1 MKRFEKTTLWQKTL
15 AIQLDPD
22 FEASNRAR
30 LRAAFES
37 FRERAEVLAAE
48 IAIDLPEFTVHDI
61 THLDALWEMAQ
72 LITGEEF
79 PLTPAEAF
87 VLGGVFL
94 IHDLGMGLAA
104 YPEGVNA
111 LRKAELWDDTVAAL
125 LKKKHG
131 RQPTFDEIQDVP
143 KIIRDQ
149 AVRQVLR
156 ELHAKHAERLALI
169 SWKDRHKSSSEY
181 FLIDD
186 PALRNTY
193 GPIIGKIAHSHWWP
207 TEQLI
212 SGLPGEMGAPGGFD
226 NSWTVDPVKLACIL
240 RTADASHLD
249 ERRAPSFLTA
259 LRKPDGI
266 SANHWAFQRKLYQPR
281 LESDRLV
288 YTSKDNFSV
297 EEASAW
303 WTCFDALRVVD
314 LELRQADSLLADTK
328 KPRLAARGVS
338 YVDDPL
344 RLAKLIGTSNWLPV
358 DARIQVGD
366 VARLIGSLGG
376 EKLYGRNETV
386 PLRELI
392 QNASDAVRAR
402 RLMEGRPADWGCV
415 TVRNGEDANG
425 RWVEVEDSGVGM
437 SSNVL
442 TGPFLDFGNSFWGTP
457 LMHRELPGLESKG
470 FSSSGQ
476 FGIGFFSVFMWGDKV
491 HVVTRRPERARDE
504 TLILEFENGLASR
517 PILRKANGQECLIE
531 GGTRVRVWMKSP
543 TIFNEMLGDSNL
555 QKPWTLE
562 ERCAW
567 LCPTLDVNLYVE
579 SKNKKLVVAA
589 NDWISI
595 KGSKLLQRVIGP
607 RNSKMNT
614 DDAGLFAAIEPTL
627 RLLRSPSGEVVGRAC
642 VSTIKR
648 NRRDLVDHERITL
661 GVVTIGGFRSCEL
674 TGIGGVLVGKP
685 HTAARDIGV
694 PVADRNI
701 LQPWAAEQ
709 ADLIFNA
716 SLESELQSECASI
729 VRALRGRTKKLHIA
743 EGASGWKSAED
754 ISKENLDDE
763 ILILQDALLHLT
775 RRELGEITLHK
786 NVFAVGMGVPG
797 ILQTKR
803 RDLWIIWPPEDGSE
817 TIWRRVWVLHSR
829 TLNGALI
836 EAIATAWNI
845 PLDQILKVSQKKT
858 DKKPIKREIGLCN
871 GNPVVLDV
879 EIIRRPRSSSNILR

>member
-1 MKRFEKTTLWQKTL
+1 MKRFEKTPLWQKTL

-22 FEASNRAR
+22 TEGSHRAR
-30 LRAAFES
+30 LRAAYEC
-37 FRERAEVLAAE
+37 FRERAGILAAE
-48 IAIDLPEFTVHDI
+48 IAIDFPEFTVHDI

-72 LITGEEF
+72 LITGDGF

-87 VLGGVFL
+87 VLGGAFL
-94 IHDLGMGLAA
+94 IHDLGMALAA
-104 YPEGVNA
+104 YPEGVHA
-111 LRKAELWDDTVAAL
+111 LRKAELWNDTVTAL

-131 RQPTFDEIQDVP
+131 RQPTFEEIQDPP
-143 KIIRDQ
+143 KVVRDL

-207 TEQLI
+207 AEQLI
-212 SGLPGEMGAPGGFD
+212 SGLPGKMGAPGGVD

-266 SANHWAFQRKLYQPR
+266 SADHWAFQQKLYQPR

-297 EEASAW
+297 EEAPAW
-303 WTCFDALRVVD
+303 WTCLDALRVVD
-314 LELRQADSLLADTK
+314 RELRQVDSLLADTK

-402 RLMEGRPADWGCV
+402 RLIEGRPTDWGEV
-415 TVRNGEDANG
+415 TVRSGEDVNG

-437 SSNVL
+437 SMNVL
-442 TGPFLDFGNSFWGTP
+442 TGPFLDFGNSFWGTS

-476 FGIGFFSVFMWGDKV
+476 FGIGFFSVFMWGGKV
-491 HVVTRRPERARDE
+491 QVVTRRAERARDE
-504 TLILEFENGLASR
+504 TLILELQNGLASR
-517 PILRKANGQECLIE
+517 PILRKANSQESLME
-531 GGTRVRVWMKSP
+531 GGTRVRVWMNSP
-543 TIFNEMLGDSNL
+543 TTFDEILRDSNL

-579 SKNKKLVVAA
+579 NKTKKLVVAA
-589 NDWISI
+589 YDWISI
-595 KGSKLLQRVIGP
+595 KGSKLLRRLSGP
-607 RNSKMNT
+607 PRSKKNIE
-614 DDAGLFAAIEPTL
+614 DAALFKATERML
-627 RLLRSPSGEVVGRAC
+627 RRMSSPSGEVVGRAC
-642 VSTIKR
+642 VSTAKLH
-648 NRRDLVDHERITL
+648 RRHSVDHQHLTP

-674 TGIGGVLVGKP
+674 KGIVGVLVGKP

-694 PVADRNI
+694 PVADLDI
-701 LQPWAAEQ
+701 LQPWSVEQ
-709 ADLIFNA
+709 ADLIFDQ
-716 SLESELQSECASI
+716 SLENELQLECASI
-729 VRALRGRTKKLHIA
+729 IRAVRGSTRKLHIA
-743 EGASGWKSAED
+743 EGAEGWKSVED
-754 ISKENLDDE
+754 ISNENLDDE
-763 ILILQDALLHLT
+763 ILILQDASLFLA
-775 RRELGEITLHK
+775 RRKLGEIRLHK
-786 NVFAVGMGVPG
+786 HVFAVDMAIPA
-797 ILQTKR
+797 ILQTR
-803 RDLWIIWPPEDGSE
+803 RHDLWINWPREDAAE
-817 TIWRRVWVLHSR
+817 TTLSSAWYFHSR
-829 TLNGALI
+829 ASSGALI
-836 EAIATAWNI
+836 EAIAKAWNF
-845 PLDQILKVSQKKT
+845 PLRQVLKASQKGTEKL
-858 DKKPIKREIGLCN
+858 PIKREIGLCN
-871 GNPVVLDV
+871 EKPVVLDV
-879 EIIRRPRSSSNILR
+879 QIIRRPKT